1 MNIFS
6 NILHR
11 HKMSIKEKSNVIQRD
26 SFGYPLRLCIME
38 CKGCGY
44 TEQVWLDTNEKEDDI
59 ELKWKQL
66 TK

>member
-38 CKGCGY
+38 CKYCGY
-44 TEQVWLDTNEKEDDI
+44 TEQVWLDTNEKEDDVV
-59 ELKWKQL
+59 LKWKQL
-66 TK
+66 IR